1 MKNWFL
7 NLAFLLFTTVIF
19 AQSGVITGEVID
31 GDYNAPLMGAGVQ
44 VKGTTRGVSTDMD
57 GKYSIK
63 VDNPTGTLEFTYL
76 GYVTK
81 AIPYKLV
88 NGKAH
93 LKVTLASDQQNLG
106 EVVVT
111 AKSSVIDVAQ
121 ERKTPVAVSTIQ
133 AAEIVEKLGTRELP
147 EILNRTPSI
156 YATKGGG
163 GFGDSKVNMRG
174 FSSKNVAVMVNGM
187 PVNDMEAG
195 TVYFSN
201 WTGLSDVTSAM
212 QVQRGLGASKL
223 AIASVGGTLNFILRA
238 ADMHQGGNVVL
249 NYGSNG
255 EYKGTVS
262 YNTGKSL
269 TGWSASVLFSKN
281 AGRKYVDATQFDAY
295 SYYFALGY
303 EPSKK
308 HSFQLMFT
316 GATQSHN
323 QRYYS
328 PSIEDAQKYGGSD
341 DKPNR
346 RYNSDWGYLNGEIF
360 SLKKNIYHKPVAM
373 LNWDWNI
380 SESTSLSTV
389 AYASF
394 GRGMGVS
401 GEGEAYRGGFQQK
414 INSDGNTYYVPNKT
428 TFSGLRTPDGLIDV
442 EAAIRY
448 NKGEDVSGLQRI
460 TTAGIIGNPKIVP
473 DPLRTRHKIYEGF
486 VNIASVNSHDWYG
499 FLTNLKH
506 QIDDHFTLNLGVDGR
521 YYHGYHHRVITDL
534 LGASGYASTSNRNLL
549 TQPNVIKTTVS
560 DKISFNPFAS
570 ITSLENQTGWSN
582 DGEVKW
588 AGLFSQFEYSDNKF
602 SAFLQGST
610 SMQGYQRVDNF
621 MKPGTRAIRNDP
633 STAMNTKTGFK
644 NIIGYNIKGG
654 VNYNINEHHNVF
666 ANAGYYSKQP
676 FFNAVY
682 PNNKNFLNQELTNE
696 KILGLEVGYGF
707 KSERFNAN
715 LNLYRTTWKD
725 RYESQKNN
733 LTLPSGTVTAYA
745 NIFGIQEI
753 HQGVELEAT
762 ANITQYLKLNAA
774 LTLGDWFYKGNA
786 KSYLINSDNQN
797 IDTQG
802 NVLTGDVAPTTTY
815 LDKVKVG
822 ETAQT
827 TVAIGA
833 TILPPVKGLK
843 VDIDWRY
850 VDDLYANLN
859 VKDFNTKANAEL
871 GALKLPSYNL
881 FDLGASYKLSLTD
894 KQRLTF
900 SAHAYNLLDTYYIT
914 ESYSSIHASN
924 GDKTYKGISVKNNV
938 YFGSGRTFSFGVRY
952 NF

>member
-1 MKNWFL
+1 
-7 NLAFLLFTTVIF
+7 
-19 AQSGVITGEVID
+19 
-31 GDYNAPLMGAGVQ
+31 
-44 VKGTTRGVSTDMD
+44 
-57 GKYSIK
+57 
-63 VDNPTGTLEFTYL
+63 
-76 GYVTK
+76 
-81 AIPYKLV
+81 
-88 NGKAH
+88 
-93 LKVTLASDQQNLG
+93 
-106 EVVVT
+106 
-111 AKSSVIDVAQ
+111 
-121 ERKTPVAVSTIQ
+121 
-133 AAEIVEKLGTRELP
+133 
-147 EILNRTPSI
+147 
-156 YATKGGG
+156 
-163 GFGDSKVNMRG
+163 
-174 FSSKNVAVMVNGM
+174 M

-401 GEGEAYRGGFQQK
+401 GDGKAYRGGFDRKVQ
-414 INSDGNTYYVPNKT
+414 NGVTYYKPKETN
-428 TFSGLRTPDGLIDV
+428 FSGLRTPDGLIDV

-448 NKGEDVSGLQRI
+448 NKGENVQGLQRI
-460 TTAGIIGNPKIVP
+460 TTPGITGNSIQLI
-473 DPLRTRHKIYEGF
+473 DPLGNKHYITEGF
-486 VNIASVNSHDWYG
+486 TNIASVNSHDWYG

-521 YYHGYHHRVITDL
+521 YYHGYHHRVVTDL
-534 LGASGYASTSNRNLL
+534 LGASGFATTSNKNL
-549 TQPNVIKTTVS
+549 TVPNVIRTTVS
-560 DKISFNPFAS
+560 DKISFNPFTS

-621 MKPGTRAIRNDP
+621 MKPGTRAIRRDP
-633 STAMNTKTGFK
+633 TTAMNTKTGFK
-644 NIIGYNIKGG
+644 NI
-654 VNYNINEHHNVF
+654 NEHHNAF
-666 ANAGYYSKQP
+666 ANAGYHSKQP

-682 PNNKNFLNQELTNE
+682 PNNRNFLNQELTNE

-715 LNLYRTTWKD
+715 LNVYRTTWKD
-725 RYESQKNN
+725 RYETKRNDII
-733 LTLPSGTVTAYA
+733 LPSGSSLTAYA
-745 NIFGIQEI
+745 NIFGIEEV
-753 HQGVELEAT
+753 HQGIELEAI

-774 LTLGDWFYKGNA
+774 ISLGDWFYNGNA
-786 KSYLINSDNQN
+786 KSYLINNDNQN
-797 IDTQG
+797 LDTQG
-802 NVLTGDVAPTTTY
+802 NVLTGDVVPTTTY

-827 TVAIGA
+827 TAAIGA

-850 VDDLYANLN
+850 VDNLYANLN
-859 VKDFNTKANAEL
+859 VADFNSKANADL

-900 SAHAYNLLDTYYIT
+900 SAHAYNLLDTYYIE
-914 ESYSSIHASN
+914 ESYTSKHATN
-924 GDKTYKGISVKNNV
+924 GVKTYQGISVKNNV
-938 YFGSGRTFSFGVRY
+938 YFGPGRTFSFGVRY